1 MSHRSRSSISAT
13 CPRTLLLPGAL
24 LAMAAACEPVTSPRT
39 GSGGTQAVHGP
50 GDPLPLLTSLQQR
63 SFKQGNAMFQTT
75 FTPATGLGPLFNAR
89 SCAEC
94 HEDPV
99 VGGVGDEVETHA
111 TAYHG
116 GVCDDLG
123 RIGGPVIQ
131 DSVTPALHAVLG
143 IDKEP
148 VPLEATGFG
157 RRTTPSVLGF
167 GLLDAVPESEIVAR
181 ADPDD
186 RNHDGI
192 SGRPNRFP
200 DGRIGR
206 FGRKGFV
213 PTLDEFNAG
222 AFSAEMGV
230 TNPAVRTEETIGGKP
245 IPSGVDPTAD
255 PEINQ
260 AQLDLTN

>member
-123 RIGGPVIQ
+123 RIGGRVIQ
-131 DSVTPALHAVLG
+131 DSMTPALAQFLG
-143 IDKEP
+143 IKKEP
-148 VPLEATGFG
+148 VPIESTAIA
-157 RRTTPSVLGF
+157 RRTTPSLLGF
-167 GLLDAVPESEIVAR
+167 GLLDAVTEAAIVDL
-181 ADPDD
+181 ADTDV
-186 RNHDGI
+186 RNRYGI
-192 SGRPNRFP
+192 SVLPIRHTAHS
-200 DGRIGR
+200 IC
-206 FGRKGFV
+206 
-213 PTLDEFNAG
+213 
-222 AFSAEMGV
+222 S
-230 TNPAVRTEETIGGKP
+230 VR
-245 IPSGVDPTAD
+245 
-255 PEINQ
+255 
-260 AQLDLTN
+260 